1 MSMEGDNPE
10 GVPKSVI
17 SHSLDPVER
26 FQRTMGWINFMYMSD
41 KFFIATNAFMDLIG
55 EVDVWLNDIKD
66 MDVTKHKDFVTKFQI
81 PDRLPAKTI
90 KELKQIWYGNCY
102 LYQRRSRH
110 QEILEQKVIYNP
122 FVQLENNESILDIN
136 GKGGLPALMHLNP
149 RSKTKDDTD
158 PRVLIQEPIRFD
170 VAYDGFDADQ
180 LSQVFGFKWV
190 FADGEVQ
197 MFNTDEQI
205 MTSDALV
212 MEISREAFHK
222 MIRLL
227 IMEFKPRRYFVYN
240 VITNIMKTYRRTV
253 DLKALQ
259 GVAPASELVA
269 SYS

>member
-1 MSMEGDNPE
+1 MSMEGDNPD

-26 FQRTMGWINFMYMSD
+26 FQRQMGWINFMYMSD
-41 KFFIATNAFMDLIG
+41 KFFIASNAFMDIIG

-66 MDVTKHKDFVTKFQI
+66 LNLGRDKVTKFVI
-81 PDRLPAKTI
+81 PERLPSKII

-102 LYQRRSRH
+102 LYQKRNKH
-110 QEILEQKVIYNP
+110 QEIIDQKVIYNP
-122 FVQLENNESILDIN
+122 YQKFTGFESLLDIN
-136 GKGGLPALMHLNP
+136 GKSSLPALMHLNP

-158 PRVLIQEPIRFD
+158 PRVLIQEPLRFD

-190 FADGEVQ
+190 FADGEVN
-197 MFNTDEQI
+197 MFNSDEQI

-212 MEISREAFHK
+212 MEISREAYHK
-222 MIRLL
+222 IIRILV
-227 IMEFKPRRYFVYN
+227 MEFKPRRYYIWN
-240 VITNIMKTYRRTV
+240 VLTNILKTYRRTM

-259 GVAPASELVA
+259 GIAPASDYVA
-269 SYS
+269 QY